1 MRARGASIGVSPHFV
16 NFCPHT
22 PTCSSFIG
30 WGRLHGSH
38 TLTPLFFVFLSFS
51 PPIAESV
58 PSHTGI
64 SSFTR
69 SSHFFVVFVEHTKRH
84 LNLLRPNGTPADP
97 SRFISHS
104 STLAYANDLNEQ
116 VATANPPI
124 SARFRLLVLFNASH
138 LISTQIDLKP
148 GKMNIFEFRRLVFHR
163 LVFRHL
169 VLAKIRHLI
178 STQIDLKPGKMNIL
192 EFPRLVFHR
201 LVFRRLVFRHL
212 VLARHLIW
220 TQIDL
225 IGGK

>member
-84 LNLLRPNGTPADP
+84 LNLLRLNGTPADP

-138 LISTQIDLKP
+138 LILTQIDLEG
-148 GKMNIFEFRRLVFHR
+148 GKMSIF
-163 LVFRHL
+163 
-169 VLAKIRHLI
+169 KIPPI
-178 STQIDLKPGKMNIL
+178 SIPPISIPPFSTCQNQTSH
-192 EFPRLVFHR
+192 FN
-201 LVFRRLVFRHL
+201 
-212 VLARHLIW
+212 
-220 TQIDL
+220 TN
-225 IGGK
+225 